1 MCGAGIVAGAPPLLA
16 NVAVPARGRGLFWYC
31 FTASPC
37 PLDERQRLNSMNS
50 RTTLSCAYGPYMYYS
65 RRSIDS
71 TAVQRLNSM
80 NSVSV
85 PVLVLEV
92 EARRWQLH
100 HPN

>member
-1 MCGAGIVAGAPPLLA
+1 VCGAGIVAGAPPLLA

-50 RTTLSCAYGPYMYYS
+50 RTTLSCTA
-65 RRSIDS
+65 RTRSIDS

-85 PVLVLEV
+85 PVLEV